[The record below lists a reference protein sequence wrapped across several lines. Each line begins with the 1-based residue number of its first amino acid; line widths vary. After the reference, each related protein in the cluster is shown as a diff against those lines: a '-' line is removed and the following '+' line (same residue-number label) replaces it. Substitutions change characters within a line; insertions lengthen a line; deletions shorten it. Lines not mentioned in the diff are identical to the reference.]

1 MSTTALASP
10 TRHRSG
16 FARRLRTSR
25 L

>member
-16 FARRLRTSR
+16 FVRRLRTSR